1 MAGRKRSE
9 DRIRGGTAA
18 GACYTAD
25 PDKTSWSVETM
36 GTQESDPRKD
46 IAARLEK
53 AIVELKE
60 LEAAI
65 KFIGPNI
72 NTLLLTDFRDATDH
86 IRVTAWTMQSWL
98 EQHGK
103 EGSEYPFLPMLTQE
117 RVRRATQ
124 LCEDLAADLEAMEL
138 TRETEGIEKFEKLHR
153 AVGRLSRP
161 LEPLFRE

>member
-1 MAGRKRSE
+1 
-9 DRIRGGTAA
+9 
-18 GACYTAD
+18 
-25 PDKTSWSVETM
+25 M
-36 GTQESDPRKD
+36 GTQEPDPRKD

-72 NTLLLTDFRDATDH
+72 NPLLLTDFRDATDH

-124 LCEDLAADLEAMEL
+124 LCEDLAADLEPMEL
-138 TRETEGIEKFEKLHR
+138 TPETEGIEKFEKLHR
-153 AVGRLSRP
+153 WNAYPVPWHHSSENSRQALSPVHGRLH
-161 LEPLFRE
+161 LTA